1 MCTAPPPIAAPP
13 AAQAASFANAIRT
26 DIRVALSSKPA
37 ESLRAFRN
45 TGIGM
50 HVPLQAN
57 ADRALKSNG
66 INRVSLAW
74 RAL

>member
-26 DIRVALSSKPA
+26 DIRVALSSKSA

-45 TGIGM
+45 AGIGM

-57 ADRALKSNG
+57 ADRAFKSNG
-66 INRVSLAW
+66 INRFYLAPP
-74 RAL
+74 AL